1 MEKQGRQAATRGER
15 SFKETDKS
23 QVLRK
28 TFLGSGIWKTKKG
41 QKEEKV
47 KIMQVQQVG
56 LHGHSEVDCGQEGWE
71 FSEEKVHY
79 LILLSSPLAR

>member
-28 TFLGSGIWKTKKG
+28 TFLGSGIWKTKK
-41 QKEEKV
+41 KA
-47 KIMQVQQVG
+47 
-56 LHGHSEVDCGQEGWE
+56 EGRK
-71 FSEEKVHY
+71 SQNY
-79 LILLSSPLAR
+79 TGPTGRSPRTF